1 MTITIT
7 YLGKEYSYPL
17 FTADELAGD
26 RIVQL
31 HNYDISEQ
39 GYEQG
44 YEQCYNETKRFHF
57 LTTKKELAKF
67 YKETK

>member
-31 HNYDISEQ
+31 HNYEIS
-39 GYEQG
+39 EQG

-57 LTTKKELAKF
+57 LATAKELAKF